1 MTDARPFYDALFA
14 DRMMERLNNDPIY
27 RLKTGVLYDLKQHG
41 FFGFLRHSKSADDIC
56 ASNTLIIVLEQL
68 SVSNPEL
75 ASEII
80 ERELPLIGLRHAA
93 KLIDKF
99 NIQYSLDNLRASI
112 LSWLP
117 LIEKQ
122 YSRAELSET
131 NIQPAEFISELSSTQ
146 IMSRF
151 YQNLIFWAETEDEK
165 SLVKRLFIAAP
176 IIFVD
181 YETLRYHRDFNADT
195 FSLLTHG
202 GETTDRHRI
211 AARAITLALQGQLN
225 GNKLA
230 ASETPTNQNWTAN
243 IALARLCSMD
253 TADVVLNGF
262 GQCLS
267 ESKVSDEVA
276 CVLVLGIIQEH
287 LDSTP
292 SQMRSAALI
301 SELSEVKTALG
312 SSDSVDNFDMA
323 VNLFRV
329 VVNYALVD
337 PRPLMGVLDYCN
349 SIGKSQPE
357 AVGAQVGSFPLMLKH
372 ALFNKPSA
380 LKASEIRG
388 PYGDPALK
396 RLLASGVA
404 TLTPTG
410 EVDLL
415 APSLSAYGSPVKESI
430 AEFSLKCLKHQFGSA
445 KGEGQV
451 TSREAQAMVDS
462 GIFSAQDWKKIS
474 SSKNASKNI
483 TKAHLPASILELVG
497 DRIREMAL
505 EQDLGL

>member
-1 MTDARPFYDALFA
+1 MTDSRPFYDELFA
-14 DRMMERLNNDPIY
+14 DRMMERINSNPIY
-27 RLKTGVLYDLKQHG
+27 QLKTGVLYDLKKYG
-41 FFGFLRHSKSADDIC
+41 FFGFLRHSKSAGDNG
-56 ASNTLIIVLEQL
+56 ASNTLITVLEQM

-80 ERELPLIGLRHAA
+80 EKELPLIGVRHAA
-93 KLIDKF
+93 KSIDKY

-117 LIEKQ
+117 RIEKK
-122 YSRAELSET
+122 YSSEELSET
-131 NIQPAEFISELSSTQ
+131 NIKPAEFISELSSMQ

-151 YQNLIFWAETEDEK
+151 YQDLIFSAKTEDDK

-181 YETLRYHRDFNADT
+181 YETLRYHRDFTAEA

-202 GETTDRHRI
+202 GETSDRHRI

-225 GNKLA
+225 GSKLV
-230 ASETPTNQNWTAN
+230 ASETPTNQNWKAN

-253 TADVVLNGF
+253 PTGVVLNGF
-262 GQCLS
+262 GQCLP

-292 SQMRSAALI
+292 SQMRSDALI
-301 SELSEVKTALG
+301 SELFEVKTALG
-312 SSDSVDNFDMA
+312 NSAPVDNFDMV

-329 VVNYALVD
+329 VVNYAHVD

-349 SIGKSQPE
+349 SLDKSKPE
-357 AVGAQVGSFPLMLKH
+357 ASRAQIASFALMLKH
-372 ALFNKPSA
+372 ALFNKLPT
-380 LKASEIRG
+380 LEVGEIRG
-388 PYGDPALK
+388 PYGDIAIK

-404 TLTPTG
+404 TLTSTG
-410 EVDLL
+410 GVDIL
-415 APSLSAYGSPVKESI
+415 APNLSAYGSPVKESI
-430 AEFSLKCLKHQFGSA
+430 AEFALKCLKHEFGSA
-445 KGEGQV
+445 NGERQV
-451 TSREAQAMVDS
+451 SSREAQAMVDS
-462 GIFSAQDWKKIS
+462 GLFSAGDWKKIS

-483 TKAHLPASILELVG
+483 TKAHLQPSILELVG
-497 DRIREMAL
+497 DRVREMAL
-505 EQDLGL
+505 EKDLGL